1 MKKSDIKLVE
11 NAKKRPEEYEELYK
25 KYSTDVFNFI
35 WYRVGH
41 DKELAEDLMQ
51 EVFVRAFAKLKKF
64 QNRGYSY
71 RTYLLT
77 IAKNVLVNY
86 FKKKK
91 PILGLDEYQDI
102 PIEITQDQESNKKIE
117 AGNLW
122 RAVQDLSHTE
132 RDVILMHYKNEMP
145 TKDIGRVIGKSTNAI
160 KIILSRSRKK
170 LKENP
175 RINDILNYSNT
186 SHYYTNPKFL
196 KKNKK

>member
-11 NAKKRPEEYEELYK
+11 NAKKRPDEYEELYK

-91 PILGLDEYQDI
+91 PILGLDEYEDI

>member
-1 MKKSDIKLVE
+1 MEKTDIKLIE
-11 NAKKRPEEYEELYK
+11 NAKKRPDEYDEIYK

-91 PILGLDEYQDI
+91 PILGLDEYEDI

-186 SHYYTNPKFL
+186 SHDYTNPKFL